1 MPLVANNAASRLAAS
16 IGAADTTI
24 SLQIGTGS
32 MFPQPQ
38 AGDWFPLTIIK
49 PSGEYEIAN
58 CTARSD
64 DVLTI
69 LRAREETGAKSF
81 AAGDRVELRLTAET
95 LLGIARDHVA
105 AALPPGFGPVP
116 WSLPSEPHGWI
127 FADGRTLLEATPYQA
142 LRAAY
147 IAADFPYGQDGSG
160 NPKVP
165 DCRGRVTAGVDSGAG
180 RLTGGMLG
188 NAMGAETHALTVA
201 QMPSHGHSASA
212 SAIGNHT
219 HSVSGTAASAGNHN
233 HDITGIYSAGST
245 VQSGVNWSALGPT
258 QDRPV
263 RSTASDGAH
272 THSVSGTAAA
282 AGSHT
287 HTITVSNNG
296 SGQAHNNVQPT
307 LVTNMIVKT

>member
-24 SLQIGTGS
+24 SLQAGTGAQ
-32 MFPQPQ
+32 FPSPA
-38 AGDWFPLTIIK
+38 AGDWFPLTLIK
-49 PSGEYEIAN
+49 PSGEHEIVH
-58 CTARSD
+58 CTSRSGE
-64 DVLTI
+64 VLTV
-69 LRAREETGAKSF
+69 LRGQEGTSSKVFS
-81 AAGDRVELRLTAET
+81 AGDRAELRLTAAT
-95 LLGIARDHVA
+95 LLGVVSNQLA

-147 IAADFPYGQDGSG
+147 IAAGFPYGQDGSG

-212 SAIGNHT
+212 STIGNHT